1 MCWIWALPVCAAL
14 AVGAAGQ
21 PGTALLD
28 LDRRVREIA
37 ALPGEPSAFES
48 MGVTRNDAIMRS
60 IESREAP
67 DSLRRRVV
75 LVGGLD
81 GNDRGTDAVLTAV
94 RWWKTAAPPATKE
107 RWQLSAVPCGNP
119 EGWMQLKP
127 TNDSGGKPAVN
138 YPPKDDFFRS
148 PQQAEGQYLWR
159 WLAFQAP
166 DLVLDV
172 RGGNRVRWYV
182 PPGYGAL
189 AAALRAQPLAAA
201 DSLGMALSRGEPSGL
216 GVVPAIVV
224 DARASDG
231 PELLRAALQAA
242 AGIPRSPMRRAIV
255 ERMSRP
261 PLEIASLLARR
272 YPETPSITY
281 IPAAAWS
288 SELRLARLSGD
299 VALREK
305 VRQAL
310 APYLSG
316 ARPAL
321 EGAPDLPKLSGHL
334 IFADLALEPE
344 GDDAARKLALDA
356 AAMLRSEGD
365 EPARFGRLWTD
376 DMFFSASLLGRAG
389 RLTGDAAHFDLMAR
403 TLAVYAR
410 KLQRPDGLFVHAPDA
425 PHCWGR
431 GNGFAALGLAEAL
444 LYLPAEHP
452 GRAALLDVYRKQMA
466 AMKRAQV
473 PDGTWRQVIDRPESY
488 REVTATAMN
497 LAAMARGLRL
507 GWLDATYAPT
517 VDRAWSGLTPRISG
531 DGGLVDVCAGTGAG
545 PTLRY
550 YYERPAVSGADD
562 RGGAMCL
569 LAAVEMAELRK
580 R

>member
-1 MCWIWALPVCAAL
+1 MGWICTLPACVAL
-14 AVGAAGQ
+14 AAGTAGQ
-21 PGTALLD
+21 TGTALPD
-28 LDRRVREIA
+28 LDRRVREVA

-48 MGVTRNDAIMRS
+48 MGVTRTDAIMRS

-67 DSLRRRVV
+67 DMPRRRVV
-75 LVGGLD
+75 LLGGLD
-81 GNDRGTDAVLTAV
+81 GNDRGTDAVLGAV
-94 RWWKTAAPPATKE
+94 RWWKTAAPAAMKE
-107 RWQLSAVPCGNP
+107 SWSLSAVPCGNP
-119 EGWMQLKP
+119 EGWLQLKP

-138 YPPKDDFFRS
+138 YPPKEDFFRN

-172 RGGNRVRWYV
+172 RGGNRMRWYV

-189 AAALRAQPLAAA
+189 AAALQAQPLAAA

-216 GVVPAIVV
+216 GVVPALVV

-231 PELLRAALQAA
+231 PALLQAALRGA
-242 AGIPRSPMRRAIV
+242 AGIPRSPMRKAVV

-261 PLEIASLLARR
+261 PLEIASLLARK
-272 YPETPSITY
+272 YPETPSVTY
-281 IPAAAWS
+281 IPAVAWS

-299 VALREK
+299 MALREK

-310 APYLSG
+310 AAYLSG

-321 EGAPDLPKLSGHL
+321 EGPPDLAKLAGHL

-356 AAMLRSEGD
+356 AAMLRPEGE
-365 EPARFGRLWTD
+365 EPVLFGRSWTD
-376 DMFFSASLLGRAG
+376 DMFFSAALLGRAG
-389 RLTGDAAHFDLMAR
+389 RLSGEATHFDLMAR
-403 TLAVYAR
+403 TLAVYAQ
-410 KLQRPDGLFVHAPDA
+410 KLQRADGLFVHAPDA

-444 LYLPAEHP
+444 MYLPAEHP
-452 GRAALLDVYRKQMA
+452 RRAAVLEAYRKQMA
-466 AMKRAQV
+466 ALKRVQA

-497 LAAMARGLRL
+497 LAAMARGVRL
-507 GWLDATYAPT
+507 GWLDPTHATV

-550 YYERPAVSGADD
+550 YYERPAVSGSDD